1 MSEPFICLV
10 SDNSMDG
17 IDAALADFSQ
27 RGLQHVARHGHL
39 YPGEL
44 KQEPDRALALPD
56 PGTEDLGKLD
66 DAVGE
71 VFAEAANELL
81 ANSAMTADAVMA
93 RPYSMRL
100 RHPSP
105 THCRL
110 AIRRWSQHV
119 T

>member
-27 RGLQHVARHGHL
+27 RGLQHVARHGHP

-81 ANSAMTADAVMA
+81 ANSGMTADAVMA
-93 RPYSMRL
+93 RPYSMR
-100 RHPSP
+100 RTHPSP
-105 THCRL
+105 THCRRQSG
-110 AIRRWSQHV
+110 AGRN